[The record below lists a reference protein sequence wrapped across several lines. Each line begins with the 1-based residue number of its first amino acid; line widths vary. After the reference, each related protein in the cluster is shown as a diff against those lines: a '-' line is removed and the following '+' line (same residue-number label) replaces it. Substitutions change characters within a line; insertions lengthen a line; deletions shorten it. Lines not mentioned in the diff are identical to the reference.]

1 MDTLEYL
8 SASGEFAIMRKGTP
22 SHGSVEKELEWL
34 LDMRPESAG
43 FAEKQLQPFLERY
56 GRHFATALDRDLMI
70 TGDGEDEE
78 RLSELGYY
86 IRRDSHTGE
95 ASLCLDRVAIA
106 RDTYKVS
113 IACPY
118 SSPRLM
124 SEREALRYVAELGL
138 VSRGFES
145 KEVVLKPVI
154 DAEGDM
160 ATYTLAPPESLWLD
174 IHESPQ
180 AGGFAPLKGT
190 LAKDF
195 DQSNSDWGYLETRES
210 ESGRRI
216 WNLKVD
222 LSVTLGGTYE
232 ERRDWAATQPDG
244 GPIVRSLNMLSAG
257 LLLSL
262 IAERYHLRPLRFV
275 VNPVTLKLKP
285 TETPYLM
292 GELVRCIALGKV
304 HPCAHCGRP
313 LMGGTWYCRGRR
325 CKASDLEK
333 ARLLATSGRSVYEI
347 LAIYP
352 HIKPTTIEG
361 YVEDARRGLL

>member
-22 SHGSVEKELEWL
+22 SHGSVEKELEGL

-43 FAEKQLQPFLERY
+43 FAEKQLRPFLENY
-56 GRHFATALDRDLMI
+56 GRHFASAQNKDLVI

-78 RLSELGYY
+78 RLSRLGYY
-86 IRRDSHTGE
+86 IRRSGRRGE
-95 ASLCLDRVAIA
+95 ASLCLDRVAVA
-106 RDTYKVS
+106 SDTYKVS
-113 IACPY
+113 LASPY
-118 SSPRLM
+118 SSPCLKN
-124 SEREALRYVAELGL
+124 EREALRYVAELGL
-138 VSRGFES
+138 VSQGFES

-154 DAEGDM
+154 NTEGDE
-160 ATYTLAPPESLWLD
+160 ATYTLAPPETLLLD
-174 IHESPQ
+174 IQETQ
-180 AGGFAPLKGT
+180 AGGYAPLEGT
-190 LAKDF
+190 LVAGF
-195 DQSNSDWGYLETRES
+195 DQTQRDFGFLETKLDES
-210 ESGRRI
+210 RRRSWSLEI
-216 WNLKVD
+216 D
-222 LSVTLGGTYE
+222 LSVTLGGTNS
-232 ERRDWAATQPDG
+232 ERRDLVATQPNES
-244 GPIVRSLNMLSAG
+244 PIVRSLNMLSAG

-262 IAERYHLRPLRFV
+262 IAERYHLRPRSFV
-275 VNPVTLKLKP
+275 VDPTTLKLKP
-285 TETPYLM
+285 NETPYLM

-333 ARLLATSGRSVYEI
+333 ARLLATSGRGVDEI

>member
-1 MDTLEYL
+1 MDEVLYIGK
-8 SASGEFAIMRKGTP
+8 SRAFAIMRKGTP

-118 SSPRLM
+118 SSPCLM
-124 SEREALRYVAELGL
+124 NEREALRYVAELGL

-145 KEVVLKPVI
+145 RKVVLKPVI

-160 ATYTLAPPESLWLD
+160 ATYTLTPPESLWLD
-174 IHESPQ
+174 IQ
-180 AGGFAPLKGT
+180 GRLAPLKGT

-195 DQSNSDWGYLETRES
+195 DQSKSDWGYLKTRES

-216 WNLKVD
+216 WNLNVD

-232 ERRDWAATQPDG
+232 ERRDWATTQPDG

-275 VNPVTLKLKP
+275 VDPVTLKLKP
-285 TETPYLM
+285 NETPYLM
-292 GELVRCIALGKV
+292 GGLVRCIALGKV

-325 CKASDLEK
+325 CHASDLER
-333 ARLLATSGRSVYEI
+333 ARRLADRGIGVDEI
-347 LAIYP
+347 QAAFP
-352 HIKPTTIEG
+352 HIKRATIEG
-361 YVEDARRGLL
+361 YVEDARRSQ